1 MDRLFGVALRGTG
14 RALPGRV
21 VTNEEFTDVLNLE
34 TSDEWIRSRT
44 GIRERRFADLGE
56 TSASLGALAA
66 RIALDTAGLEPADI
80 DLIICATVT
89 PDLMC
94 PANACLI
101 QADLGCRPVP
111 AFDVSAACS
120 GFLYALSVASQF
132 LRTGAAK
139 HALVVGA
146 EVLSR
151 TIDFKDRNSCILF
164 GDGAG
169 AVVLSA
175 TERGGPDN
183 IHNIRLFSD
192 GSRQEVIQVPSK
204 VTPNP
209 PPGGAG
215 LLQQLDHLRIN
226 GREVFKFA
234 VYRMIELIERAE
246 EDCKELG
253 LPGVDLLIPHQVNQ
267 RIIDSALE
275 ATSFPPEKVMVNL
288 DKYGNT
294 SAASV
299 PIALDEALRTGRCQP
314 GDTVLL
320 VAFGGGLTWSSAII
334 TL

>member
-1 MDRLFGVALRGTG
+1 MTHLLGVALTGTG
-14 RALPGRV
+14 SCLPARV
-21 VTNEEFTDVLNLE
+21 VPNDEFADALNLD
-34 TSDEWIRSRT
+34 TSDEWIRTRT
-44 GIRERRFADLGE
+44 GIRTRRFAALGE
-56 TSASLGALAA
+56 TSASLGTAAARSALAS
-66 RIALDTAGLEPADI
+66 AGLTPDDI
-80 DLIICATVT
+80 DLIVCATVT

-101 QADLGCRPVP
+101 QAALGCRPVP

-132 LRTGAAK
+132 LRTGSAR

-151 TIDFKDRNSCILF
+151 ALDFTDRNSCILF

-175 TERGGPDN
+175 TPVVNVGVRA
-183 IHNIRLFSD
+183 IRLYAD
-192 GSRQEVIQVPSK
+192 GSRQELIQVPGK

-209 PPGGAG
+209 APGAP
-215 LLQQLDHLRIN
+215 LQSPLEYVRIV
-226 GREVFKFA
+226 GREVFRFA
-234 VYRMIELIERAE
+234 VTRMIELIQQAE
-246 EDCKELG
+246 ADCRELG
-253 LPGVDLLIPHQVNQ
+253 LTGIDVLIPHQVNG
-267 RIIDSALE
+267 RIIDAALE
-275 ATSFPPEKVMVNL
+275 TTKFPADKVMVNL

-299 PIALDEALRTGRCQP
+299 PIALDEALKSGRCRR

-320 VAFGGGLTWSSAII
+320 VAFGGGLTWSSALI